1 MYDVIDKVMSLDIGN
16 RGIAYLYE
24 PARVRA
30 GGKAICQAAAEI
42 FMNLKQGDTV
52 FLLTGSLTRGWV
64 SPAIGEDD
72 GPMGT
77 GALAGALSKAFKCIP
92 MIFVDEFLQ
101 DKAAKM
107 AQIAGP
113 SIVTYEEAVAATATP
128 RYTCISVMGTC
139 SDKDEIAKEQ
149 CRQLVEKYNPKVIIS
164 IERAGMTA
172 DGTYRNMAAMDFS
185 AGRSRLDFLID
196 IAHEKG
202 IPTIGVGD
210 GGNEIGMG
218 AFAKEVAEHI
228 KFGDKICPTSETD
241 ILLPCG
247 VSNWG
252 CYAIQAALAIMT
264 NNIALAHTPEIERR
278 MIEAAP
284 SIGLVDGV
292 TGTLETKVD
301 GMPTEVHMGIVE
313 LMYNAV
319 ERALKKK

>member
-16 RGIAYLYE
+16 RGIAYLYD
-24 PARVRA
+24 PARARV
-30 GGKAICQAAAEI
+30 GGKAICQAAAEV

-64 SPAIGEDD
+64 SKAIGEDD

-77 GALAGALSKAFKCIP
+77 GTLAGALSKAFKCIP
-92 MIFVDEFLQ
+92 MIFVDELLQ
-101 DKAAKM
+101 DKT
-107 AQIAGP
+107 AQMGQLAGP
-113 SIVTYEEAVAATATP
+113 SFVTYEEAVAATATP
-128 RYTCISVMGTC
+128 RYTCVSVVGTC
-139 SDKDEIAKEQ
+139 SDQDELARKQ
-149 CRQLVEKYNPKVIIS
+149 CEALIDQYKPKVVIS

-185 AGRSRLDFLID
+185 EGRSRLDYMVEF
-196 IAHEKG
+196 AHKRG

-218 AFAKEVAEHI
+218 AFAKEVAAHI
-228 KFGDKICPTSETD
+228 KHGDKICPTSETD

-264 NNIALAHTPEIERR
+264 NNIALAHTAELEQR
-278 MIEAAP
+278 MIHAAP
-284 SIGLVDGV
+284 GIGLVDGV
-292 TGTLETKVD
+292 TGTLEAKVD
-301 GMPTEVHMGIVE
+301 GMPAPVHMGIVD

-319 ERALKKK
+319 ERALKA

>member
-1 MYDVIDKVMSLDIGN
+1 MLNVIDKVMSLDIGN
-16 RGIAYLYE
+16 RGIASLYD
-24 PARVRA
+24 PARARV
-30 GGKAICQAAAEI
+30 GGKPICQAAAETFI
-42 FMNLKQGDTV
+42 NNVKQGDTV

-101 DKAAKM
+101 DKTAKM
-107 AQIAGP
+107 GQLAGP
-113 SIVTYEEAVAATATP
+113 SFVSYEEAVAATATP
-128 RYTCISVMGTC
+128 RYTCISVVGTC
-139 SDKDEIAKEQ
+139 SDDNETAKEQ
-149 CRQLVEKYNPKVIIS
+149 CRKLIEQYKPKVIIS

-185 AGRSRLDFLID
+185 AGRSRLDHLID

-218 AFAKEVAEHI
+218 AFAKEVAAHI
-228 KFGDKICPTSETD
+228 KHGEIICPTSETD

-252 CYAIQAALAIMT
+252 CYAIQAALAILLK
-264 NNIALAHTPEIERR
+264 NISLAHTPELEER
-278 MIEAAP
+278 MIHAAP
-284 SIGLVDGV
+284 AIGLVDGV
-292 TGTLETKVD
+292 TGTLEAKVD
-301 GMPTEVHMGIVE
+301 GMPAEVHKGIVE
-313 LMYNAV
+313 LMYNSV
-319 ERALKKK
+319 ERALK